1 MGLTCG
7 SRYVARMPR
16 IESCTDPR
24 TDELPDTYTY
34 DDARRVLDGTLFF
47 SVKQKKIAHTGI
59 SERCIILNGAFLLF
73 IFYVFYLVDVGTE
86 YTHVQSDVSLLVKM
100 EVGF

>member
-1 MGLTCG
+1 MGLICG

-34 DDARRVLDGTLFF
+34 DDAKRVLDGTLFF
-47 SVKQKKIAHTGI
+47 SVEQKKIAHTGI
-59 SERCIILNGAFLLF
+59 SGRCRVLNGTFLLF
-73 IFYVFYLVDVGTE
+73 IFYLVDVGTE
-86 YTHVQSDVSLLVKM
+86 YTHEQSDVSLLVKM
-100 EVGF
+100 EVGL